1 MTGVS
6 TLTIKLLGTAGQ
18 GAGAG
23 VRLLR
28 CQILQGGR
36 YLRHSAVLEKS
47 GQRAHTTDL
56 GLTVALAL
64 VIDPLMYY

>member
-1 MTGVS
+1 MTGIS
-6 TLTIKLLGTAGQ
+6 TLTIKLLGTAGLRP
-18 GAGAG
+18 GW

-64 VIDPLMYY
+64 VIDPLMY